1 MNIIHKTE
9 FRICEANPRYAEV
22 FVSVI
27 VDNELF
33 DEVQILKGPIA
44 EVRAY
49 YLGEISSIEDVI
61 KIWNTKDKK
70 YFGRGFNHFDSDDPE
85 DVDEMVWAAGLY
97 SKFRSQIKAVR
108 LI

>member
-70 YFGRGFNHFDSDDPE
+70 YFGRGF
-85 DVDEMVWAAGLY
+85 VWAAGLH
-97 SKFRSQIKAVR
+97 SKFLSQIKVLR